1 MATNAEREANPV
13 SPEETSP
20 AVNAILGANP
30 FVGLD
35 AGQILNTI
43 GEFVSSMMG
52 RPERIASW
60 LSQFGLE
67 LLKIGA
73 GTSDVQPEP
82 GDKRFSDPTWA
93 ENPLYHRVMQSY
105 LAWRSAMLDLAG
117 GVPQENSN
125 GDWKHSA
132 QQRFAVTLLTE
143 ALAPTN
149 TLPGNPAALKRA
161 FETGGNSLVA
171 GLRNFV
177 DDLLN
182 NGGMPSQ
189 VDKRPFVVGKT
200 IAVTPGAVVHRNELC
215 EVLQYAPTTRQ
226 VYERPLLL
234 IPPQINKYYVMDL
247 APKRSLTEYAVANG
261 IQIFNVSWR
270 NAGPE
275 HRSWGFDEYVGAC
288 NEALTPFAI

>member
-1 MATNAEREANPV
+1 MATNAEHEANFINA
-13 SPEETSP
+13 EEISP

-35 AGQILNTI
+35 ARQILDPM
-43 GEFVSSMMG
+43 GEFVASTMG
-52 RPERIASW
+52 HPEKIASR

-161 FETGGNSLVA
+161 FGTGGKSLVP
-171 GLRNFV
+171 GPPHFL

-182 NGGMPSQ
+182 NGGMPSMG
-189 VDKRPFVVGKT
+189 DKRPFEGGKT
-200 IAVTPGAVVHRNELC
+200 IGVTPAARVPPKQLL
-215 EVLQYAPTTRQ
+215 EVSHTPPAKRRALQ
-226 VYERPLLL
+226 
-234 IPPQINKYYVMDL
+234 
-247 APKRSLTEYAVANG
+247 
-261 IQIFNVSWR
+261 
-270 NAGPE
+270 
-275 HRSWGFDEYVGAC
+275 
-288 NEALTPFAI
+288 